1 MRTEYIS
8 SQNFG
13 QLHRYRSLMSKE
25 LFNQVS
31 QAPCVEKF
39 AKGYSANVFVTK
51 IQSSKQP
58 GTKHLALVF
67 ENIKPNTIFTNPQKK
82 SVSSLTIQQSHL
94 FNQFSRYT
102 MAFQTILLHSLNPMK
117 NDQSIHLLLSH
128 SLTTKTRDI
137 PGLSCFLLTV
147 FSSFSFSNG
156 SSESTCGSGHRTI
169 LNN

>member
-25 LFNQVS
+25 LFSQVS

-67 ENIKPNTIFTNPQKK
+67 ENIKPNTIFTKIKQIF
-82 SVSSLTIQQSHL
+82 T
-94 FNQFSRYT
+94 
-102 MAFQTILLHSLNPMK
+102 K
-117 NDQSIHLLLSH
+117 NK
-128 SLTTKTRDI
+128 TKTVTLKTHSENETDFI
-137 PGLSCFLLTV
+137 NEITE
-147 FSSFSFSNG
+147 FSSNS
-156 SSESTCGSGHRTI
+156 I
-169 LNN
+169 LKIYKKK

>member
-67 ENIKPNTIFTNPQKK
+67 ENIKPNTIFTKIK
-82 SVSSLTIQQSHL
+82 RIFT
-94 FNQFSRYT
+94 
-102 MAFQTILLHSLNPMK
+102 K
-117 NDQSIHLLLSH
+117 NK
-128 SLTTKTRDI
+128 TKTVTLKTHSENETDYI
-137 PGLSCFLLTV
+137 NEITK
-147 FSSFSFSNG
+147 FSSNSFPILTKYEKYPLSVLTK
-156 SSESTCGSGHRTI
+156 SETLSFE
-169 LNN
+169 